1 MYDLVIRNGK
11 LIDGTGELAFI
22 SDIAVQDGRIAAIG
36 HDLGPARRTIDATG
50 LLVTPGFVDMH
61 THFDAQATWDP
72 YLTPSS
78 WHGVTTVV
86 MGNCGVGF
94 APAAPDKHDWL
105 IGLMEGVE
113 DIPGSAM
120 HEGIKWGWESFPEF
134 LDVLETMP
142 RAIDIGTQ
150 VPHGPLRAYVMG
162 EAGAK
167 NGVASDDDISRMAAL
182 VRDGLKAGA
191 LGFSTSRTLLHKAT
205 DGEFVPGTFASKEEL
220 FGIAKVL
227 GEVGHGVFQCASE
240 HTQMPKEIQWMKVVA
255 AETGRPV
262 IFTLSQTD
270 MMPNLWQQIVG
281 VLEEAAEQDIPLFA
295 QAAGRAIGIMMCW
308 RGTAHPFA
316 TYPTWHSIKDLPWP
330 EQLAHL
336 KDPDFRARMLSD
348 TPIDMGF
355 FASFVTS
362 SFGKMYV
369 ADPAVVSPVA
379 ALDDAAAEAQPEA
392 FGRMA
397 KPGLKASSPKPV
409 IDYEPSP
416 SKSIAAMATATG
428 RRPQEIAYDALMQ
441 DDGEAMLYFPLFN
454 YANKNLDHLRTLHS
468 HPRVKMGLSDAGAHC
483 GAICD
488 GGMPTFMITHW
499 TRDRTRGERLPLEHI
514 IKRQTQDT
522 AAVYGLH
529 DRGILAPGY
538 KADINIID
546 YERLAFEPPKM
557 VFDLPANGRRLI
569 QNARGYVAT
578 IVSGEVIIENGVPTG
593 ALPGKLIRG
602 PQSI

>member
-11 LIDGTGELAFI
+11 LIDGTGADARFA
-22 SDIAVQDGRIAAIG
+22 DVAVLDGRIAAIG
-36 HDLGPARRTIDATG
+36 QDLGPAKRTLDATG

-113 DIPGSAM
+113 DIPGAAM

-134 LDVLETMP
+134 MDELAKFP
-142 RAIDIGTQ
+142 RAIDIGAQ
-150 VPHGPLRAYVMG
+150 VPHGALRAYVMG

-167 NGVASDDDISRMAAL
+167 NAVATDDDIAKMAEI
-182 VRDGLKAGA
+182 VRAGLQAGA
-191 LGFSTSRTLLHKAT
+191 LGFSTSRTLLHKGT

-220 FGIAKVL
+220 FGIGKVL

-240 HTQMPKEIQWMKVVA
+240 HTQVPKELQWMKVIA

-270 MMPNLWQQIVG
+270 MMPELWKQVVG
-281 VLEEAAEQDIPLFA
+281 VLEEAASQDIPLFA

-316 TYPTWHSIKDLPWP
+316 TYPSWQTIKDLPWA

-336 KDPDFRARMLSD
+336 QDQAFRTTMIAEKPL
-348 TPIDMGF
+348 DMGF
-355 FASFVTS
+355 FASFVTR
-362 SFGKMYV
+362 SFDKMYV
-369 ADPAVVSPVA
+369 MGPD
-379 ALDDAAAEAQPEA
+379 
-392 FGRMA
+392 G
-397 KPGLKASSPKPV
+397 
-409 IDYEPSP
+409 IDYEPTPGQSVAEL
-416 SKSIAAMATATG
+416 SKATG
-428 RRPQEIAYDALMQ
+428 ESPQAIAYDALMQ
-441 DDGEAMLYFPLFN
+441 HGGEAMMYFPLFN
-454 YANKNLDHLRTLHS
+454 YANKNLDHLRTLHL

-483 GAICD
+483 GAVCD
-488 GGMPTFMITHW
+488 GGMPTFMLTHW

-522 AAVYGLH
+522 AAMYGLH
-529 DRGILAPGY
+529 DRGILDVGY
-538 KADINIID
+538 KADINLID
-546 YERLAFEPPKM
+546 YERLAFEQPKM
-557 VFDLPANGRRLI
+557 VYDLPANGRRLI
-569 QNARGYVAT
+569 QDARGYVAT
-578 IVSGEVIIENGVPTG
+578 IVSGEIIVENGVPTG

-602 PQSI
+602 PQTR